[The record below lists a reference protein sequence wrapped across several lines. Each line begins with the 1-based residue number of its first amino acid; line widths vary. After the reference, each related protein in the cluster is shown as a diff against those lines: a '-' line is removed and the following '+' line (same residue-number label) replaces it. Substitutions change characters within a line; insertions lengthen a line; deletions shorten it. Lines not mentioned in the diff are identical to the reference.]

1 MEEDGLNPRQG
12 WRGIAKM
19 LVLSRDVF
27 LDFGGRRTRIRRQVE
42 KEARL
47 PFNLSPRSM

>member
-1 MEEDGLNPRQG
+1 MEEGGLNPREG
-12 WRGIAKM
+12 WRNIAEI